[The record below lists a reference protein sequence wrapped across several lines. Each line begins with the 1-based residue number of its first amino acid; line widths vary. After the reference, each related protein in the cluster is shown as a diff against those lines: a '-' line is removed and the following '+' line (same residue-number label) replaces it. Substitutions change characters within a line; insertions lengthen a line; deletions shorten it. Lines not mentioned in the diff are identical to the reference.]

1 MNRRIITSTKG
12 KWQMKKENLIRKY
25 QRLLMEETK
34 KKKDKT
40 V

>member
-12 KWQMKKENLIRKY
+12 KWQIKKENLIRKY
-25 QRLLMEETK
+25 QRLPMEETNK
-34 KKKDKT
+34 SKDRT